1 MYYVYVLLSLK
12 DSGIYTGCTNNLQ
25 RRLRQHNN
33 GLTYSTKPRRP
44 LKLIYFEAYL
54 YKEDAFLREKY
65 LKTGWGRYYLNKVVK
80 NILRRINNSAL
91 A

>member
-12 DSGIYTGCTNNLQ
+12 DFSTYTGCTKNL
-25 RRLRQHNN
+25 RKRLSQHNSGSSN
-33 GLTYSTKPRRP
+33 STKSKIP

-65 LKTGWGRYYLNKVVK
+65 LKTGWGRYYLNKIIKSAK
-80 NILRRINNSAL
+80 NHLK
-91 A
+91 